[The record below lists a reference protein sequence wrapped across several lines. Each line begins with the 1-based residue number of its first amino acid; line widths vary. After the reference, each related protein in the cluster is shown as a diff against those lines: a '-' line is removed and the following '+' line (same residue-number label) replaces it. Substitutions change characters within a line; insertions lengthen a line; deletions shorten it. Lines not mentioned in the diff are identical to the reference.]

1 MSSRREVLI
10 RILALLQR
18 KKSIET
24 EHRTLK
30 CLKWHYLTVRA
41 MKNVAV
47 LTEDGAF
54 ALFFRPHPGGFDSW
68 RVPTLG
74 NLPSKAKKM
83 HNARG
88 LAGGRGGGLGAGG
101 IDWCMTVFF
110 FSFPV
115 LCLSLT
121 VLIFVI
127 GLAIFFL
134 VEYLYPGSALRY
146 MLCRKGSLDGT
157 ATFTFIPFGDR
168 AQVFFG
174 SSGLFLAGRRNCKT
188 AQLSNFLVRRLL

>member
-1 MSSRREVLI
+1 MLQCWRRAGHLPSFFVPTPGDLTAQESPPPGI
-10 RILALLQR
+10 CHPRQ
-18 KKSIET
+18 K
-24 EHRTLK
+24 K
-30 CLKWHYLTVRA
+30 CL
-41 MKNVAV
+41 M
-47 LTEDGAF
+47 
-54 ALFFRPHPGGFDSW
+54 PGGQ
-68 RVPTLG
+68 P
-74 NLPSKAKKM
+74 
-83 HNARG
+83 
-88 LAGGRGGGLGAGG
+88 GGRRGLGAGG
-101 IDWCMTVFF
+101 IDWCITVFF

-157 ATFTFIPFGDR
+157 ATFTYIPFGDR

-188 AQLSNFLVRRLL
+188 AELSSFLVRRLL

>member
-1 MSSRREVLI
+1 MLQCWRRMGHLPSFFVPTPGDLTAQESPPPGI
-10 RILALLQR
+10 CHPRQ
-18 KKSIET
+18 K
-24 EHRTLK
+24 K
-30 CLKWHYLTVRA
+30 CL
-41 MKNVAV
+41 M
-47 LTEDGAF
+47 
-54 ALFFRPHPGGFDSW
+54 PGGQ
-68 RVPTLG
+68 PG
-74 NLPSKAKKM
+74 
-83 HNARG
+83 
-88 LAGGRGGGLGAGG
+88 GGRGLGAGG
-101 IDWCMTVFF
+101 IDWCITAFF

-157 ATFTFIPFGDR
+157 ATFTYIPFGDR

-174 SSGLFLAGRRNCKT
+174 SSGLICSLLVEEIAKLQSCQVSLFVDFCKRQKFLI
-188 AQLSNFLVRRLL
+188 

>member
-1 MSSRREVLI
+1 MPSFFVPTPGDLTAQESPPPGICHPR
-10 RILALLQR
+10 Q
-18 KKSIET
+18 KKCIMPGGQPGEGGWAQV
-24 EHRTLK
+24 E
-30 CLKWHYLTVRA
+30 LTDA
-41 MKNVAV
+41 Y
-47 LTEDGAF
+47 
-54 ALFFRPHPGGFDSW
+54 LFFFS
-68 RVPTLG
+68 
-74 NLPSKAKKM
+74 
-83 HNARG
+83 
-88 LAGGRGGGLGAGG
+88 
-101 IDWCMTVFF
+101 

-157 ATFTFIPFGDR
+157 ATFTFIPLGDT

-188 AQLSNFLVRRLL
+188 TELSNFLVRRLL